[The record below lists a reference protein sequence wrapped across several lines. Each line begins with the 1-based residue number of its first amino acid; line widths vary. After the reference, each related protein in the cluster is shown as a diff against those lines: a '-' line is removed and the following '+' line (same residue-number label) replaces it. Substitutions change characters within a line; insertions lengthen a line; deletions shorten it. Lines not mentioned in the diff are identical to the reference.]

1 LGDGFAEPTGE
12 DMFMT
17 LGGGRLAVDRGR
29 SGCSVLN
36 CREGRALSS
45 LEIWER
51 KEELDEEEVDT
62 EPAAGLL
69 TRELPV

>member
-1 LGDGFAEPTGE
+1 
-12 DMFMT
+12 
-17 LGGGRLAVDRGR
+17 
-29 SGCSVLN
+29 
-36 CREGRALSS
+36 

-69 TRELPV
+69 ARELPV